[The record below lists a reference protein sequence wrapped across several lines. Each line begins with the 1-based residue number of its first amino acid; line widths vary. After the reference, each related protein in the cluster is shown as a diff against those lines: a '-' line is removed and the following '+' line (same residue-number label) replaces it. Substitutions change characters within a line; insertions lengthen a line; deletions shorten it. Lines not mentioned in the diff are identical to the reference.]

1 MSVSDNASRS
11 PDFRKLFE
19 SAPGLYLVLDPRLV
33 IIGASD
39 AYLKATMT
47 QRDQV
52 LGHGIFEIFPDNP
65 NDPSA
70 DGVRNLR
77 ASLNRVLLHRVSD
90 PMPVQKYDIRKPVSE
105 GGAFEVRYW
114 SPVNSPVFAE
124 NGELLYIIHRVED
137 VTEFIRL
144 KQLGT
149 EQEKL
154 TEEFR
159 VRAQRMEAEVYDRE
173 RQLEEANRNRLES
186 IGRLAGGVAHD
197 FNNLLGVITGCA
209 ELLGTRIDD
218 SEPNRRLLAS
228 ILQAAEKA
236 ATLTRQLL
244 AYSLQQVLEPRVV
257 DLNAIVEKIQ
267 PFIQRLI
274 GESIDFQVSPDPSLV
289 RTKADPGQIEQ
300 VIMNLAINAREAMS
314 EGGRLIIRTSNV
326 LADEAY
332 LKTHPGLQLGP
343 YVLLSVSD
351 TGMGIDQ
358 ATRSRIFEPFFTTK
372 GRAKGTGL
380 GLSTVYGIVTQ
391 SGGSVEV
398 DSSPGKGSTFSVYL
412 PATNEGEKPRHK
424 TPQAKPRS
432 GGKQTILLVEDQAL
446 LGRVVHTML
455 EQSGYNV
462 LLAATP
468 AEGLHKAETHAG
480 KIDLLIT
487 DMILPGM
494 NGRILAEKMKEL
506 RPQLKVLFVSGYAEN
521 VVSEDGYLA
530 PGMNFLQKPF
540 THDSL
545 SGKVREVLDQ
555 F

>member
-326 LADEAY
+326 
-332 LKTHPGLQLGP
+332 
-343 YVLLSVSD
+343 
-351 TGMGIDQ
+351 
-358 ATRSRIFEPFFTTK
+358 
-372 GRAKGTGL
+372 
-380 GLSTVYGIVTQ
+380 
-391 SGGSVEV
+391 
-398 DSSPGKGSTFSVYL
+398 
-412 PATNEGEKPRHK
+412 PR
-424 TPQAKPRS
+424 
-432 GGKQTILLVEDQAL
+432 
-446 LGRVVHTML
+446 
-455 EQSGYNV
+455 
-462 LLAATP
+462 
-468 AEGLHKAETHAG
+468 
-480 KIDLLIT
+480 
-487 DMILPGM
+487 
-494 NGRILAEKMKEL
+494 
-506 RPQLKVLFVSGYAEN
+506 
-521 VVSEDGYLA
+521 
-530 PGMNFLQKPF
+530 
-540 THDSL
+540 
-545 SGKVREVLDQ
+545 
-555 F
+555 